1 MATRKKMTWWKA
13 DSERWEAVVRS
24 MEGEVSMEMAL
35 LDLSYLSQTGQ
46 SMSATELA
54 KRWSWS
60 RSRAYRLAKES
71 GLGTIVERKRNDGGT
86 VKPLKMAP
94 SDGECGTT
102 VKRKRNRS
110 EITEGAPVTLTKE
123 KKKREEKI
131 APARAREDAPPKK
144 AKRKSP
150 VQEGKRLA
158 VAAWHKEYKAHS
170 GKSYP
175 MSGRDMNKATTETLG
190 RLVREDEEEFRRVA
204 QVYLRAK
211 DGNREAWIGSCPPG
225 APSFY
230 QFGQCFG
237 EFAQMTTPRTRGQH
251 DENRQTRSTRVGRKT
266 WED

>member
-1 MATRKKMTWWKA
+1 MATRKNMAWWKA
-13 DSERWEAVVRS
+13 DSQRWEAVVCS
-24 MEGEVSMEMAL
+24 MEGEASMEMAL

-46 SMSATELA
+46 SMSVTELA
-54 KRWSWS
+54 ERWSWS
-60 RSRAYRLAKES
+60 RSRAYRLAQKNS
-71 GLGTIVERKRNDGGT
+71 GETK
-86 VKPLKMAP
+86 
-94 SDGECGTT
+94 
-102 VKRKRNRS
+102 VKRKRNGSGTAKSPEHAGLGGPSGTIAERKRNGS
-110 EITEGAPVTLTKE
+110 GTIGGAPVTITKE
-123 KKKREEKI
+123 EKKREEKI
-131 APARAREDAPPKK
+131 APASAREDAPPKK

-150 VQEGKRLA
+150 VQEGKRQA
-158 VAAWHKEYKAHS
+158 VAAWCEEYKAYS

-204 QVYLRAK
+204 QVYLKAK

-237 EFAQMTTPRTRGQH
+237 EFAQMTPPRTRGQH

>member
-1 MATRKKMTWWKA
+1 MATRKSMAWWKA

-24 MEGEVSMEMAL
+24 MEGEVSMEMAH

-46 SMSATELA
+46 SMSVTELA
-54 KRWSWS
+54 KRWAWS
-60 RSRAYRLAKES
+60 RSRAYRLVQKNS
-71 GLGTIVERKRNDGGT
+71 GGTIAERKRNDSGTIGG
-86 VKPLKMAP
+86 
-94 SDGECGTT
+94 S
-102 VKRKRNRS
+102 
-110 EITEGAPVTLTKE
+110 PVTITKEE
-123 KKKREEKI
+123 KKKEKKI

-158 VAAWHKEYKAHS
+158 VAAWCEEYKAHS

-237 EFAQMTTPRTRGQH
+237 EFAQMTPPRTRGQH